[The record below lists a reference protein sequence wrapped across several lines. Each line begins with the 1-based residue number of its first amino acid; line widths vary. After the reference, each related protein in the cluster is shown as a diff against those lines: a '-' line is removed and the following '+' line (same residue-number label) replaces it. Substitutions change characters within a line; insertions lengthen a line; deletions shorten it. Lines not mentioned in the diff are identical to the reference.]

1 MSSSSSGKFQDHYAL
16 FGIDYTADSETIQA
30 AYASLVEKYH
40 PRNPD
45 TGDPDKFEAVNIAF
59 EVLSDPALRA
69 SFDQLK
75 GIDPDRG
82 DPKFSGEA
90 FFVNL
95 KLSEVLRSALLCVLY
110 DRRQLK
116 SFKPSLSMRHLE
128 GMLIATPEELNFA
141 LWYLKQRGLV
151 INDDK
156 SSMAITV
163 DGMDYLE
170 KNPPSPEGVMAMMK
184 QESAAKT
191 EPAKPEPAK
200 PAKSEPKAESKLD
213 APVVVATESLMNL
226 LNRNRRS
233 NDVTPTASRESAAP
247 WPSSSK

>member
-1 MSSSSSGKFQDHYAL
+1 MADGQRQAIGESRRCFGEDLVCRFRRKLGLGSADVTQIDGNFHGSVEDSIKVNRNRRSLPIEQSGMSSSSSGKFQDHYAL

-40 PRNPD
+40 PRNPE

-95 KLSEVLRSALLCVLY
+95 KLS
-110 DRRQLK
+110 
-116 SFKPSLSMRHLE
+116 
-128 GMLIATPEELNFA
+128 
-141 LWYLKQRGLV
+141 
-151 INDDK
+151 
-156 SSMAITV
+156 
-163 DGMDYLE
+163 
-170 KNPPSPEGVMAMMK
+170 
-184 QESAAKT
+184 
-191 EPAKPEPAK
+191 
-200 PAKSEPKAESKLD
+200 
-213 APVVVATESLMNL
+213 
-226 LNRNRRS
+226 
-233 NDVTPTASRESAAP
+233 
-247 WPSSSK
+247 